1 MTQIRCECGKIWEA
15 PAEPEGET
23 AICTNCGNSLG
34 LAASEGGAILK
45 ACLRGHRHPVRAVAF
60 SPDSRLFAAAFGAH
74 SATVAKSQIGGVT
87 LWDVGVTEPVATL
100 QWHRDAVLS
109 VAFSPQHSLMASGSR
124 DGTIAI
130 WNVSRGL
137 WDAVLGVREHSWRAG
152 AGPITSLAFSA
163 DGKWLASAGEKEPI
177 KLWDCN
183 SWQVAHQI
191 SADRQGPCH
200 VAFSPTVEHLAA
212 VWQSRGPA
220 VLWSVPAW
228 EQYLQLR
235 LKTDEDRD
243 DFGLAFSP
251 DGSRLAVLSA
261 NEGRIWDIGTCQ
273 ILTSFLAAKS
283 QSIAW
288 SPTGKLL
295 ATCGPAVAGNAGI
308 RLWDADTAV
317 PFDQLAG
324 SRSPVTSIAFSADG
338 KYLASGCQDAT
349 VNLWEMAAENVPAK

>member
-1 MTQIRCECGKIWEA
+1 
-15 PAEPEGET
+15 
-23 AICTNCGNSLG
+23 LG

-45 ACLRGHRHPVRAVAF
+45 ASLRGHRQPVRAIGF
-60 SPDSRLFAAAFGAH
+60 SPDSRLFAAAYGAP

-87 LWDVGVTEPVATL
+87 LWDVDLTEPVAAL

-109 VAFSPQHSLMASGSR
+109 LAFSPDEPLMATGSR

-130 WNVSRGL
+130 WNVGRGL

-163 DGKWLASAGEKEPI
+163 DGKWLASGGEKEPI
-177 KLWDCN
+177 KLWDC
-183 SWQVAHQI
+183 SAWQAAHQI
-191 SADRQGPCH
+191 PHDRQGVCR

-220 VLWSVPAW
+220 VLWSVQKW
-228 EQYLQLR
+228 EPYLQLR
-235 LKTDEDRD
+235 LKTEEDRD

-261 NEGRIWDIGTCQ
+261 NEGRIWDISTCQ

-283 QSIAW
+283 QAIAW

-295 ATCGPAVAGNAGI
+295 ATCGPEVAGNASI

-317 PFDQLAG
+317 ECDQLAG
-324 SRSPVTSIAFSADG
+324 FRSAVTSIAFSADG

-349 VNLWEMAAENVPAK
+349 VNLWAMAAEHVPAK